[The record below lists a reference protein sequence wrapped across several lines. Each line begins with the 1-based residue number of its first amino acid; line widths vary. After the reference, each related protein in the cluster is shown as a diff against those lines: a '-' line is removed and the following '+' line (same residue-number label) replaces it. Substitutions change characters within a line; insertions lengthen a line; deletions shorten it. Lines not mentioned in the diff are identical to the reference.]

1 MVAFLHF
8 QMVPKWLFVACLLHV
23 CYICCIL
30 VTLSAFVAGSDICK
44 FGDWGVWGVCNAGS
58 QQRIRKVLEMM
69 ISMTMTIVMTNYHGD
84 GDDDEDNNDNDESIN
99 GNDDN
104 DCDNTDDDNDGHD
117 HDHHHNDNNSGYQ
130 GVGESKVPKEGDRY
144 AFLSLN
150 DL

>member
-69 ISMTMTIVMTNYHGD
+69 MISMSMTIVMTNYHGD
-84 GDDDEDNNDNDESIN
+84 GDYDDESISIRVTMTV
-99 GNDDN
+99 
-104 DCDNTDDDNDGHD
+104 TDDDDGHD
-117 HDHHHNDNNSGYQ
+117 EDDHHNDNNSGYQ